1 MKVLQVFRAP
11 VGGLFRHVRDLARG
25 LNEQGLEVGVVCDST
40 AGDEL
45 AEQRLQE
52 LETHCRLGVTR
63 VAMSRLP
70 GPGDLSTA
78 GKVVAAARALQ
89 PDIVHGHGAKGG
101 AYARLAAARLGAKS
115 VYTPHGGVLHYKW
128 SSPQGFAFLSAERLL
143 LHKTS
148 GLVFVCDYE
157 RQAFSAKIG
166 LGSTANTVVHN
177 GLWGEEF
184 KPVALEPD
192 ATDIL
197 FVGELRALKGV
208 DELLDALAIL
218 NRDAPTTATITGAGP
233 DEARFKSRAEEL
245 GLTGVTRFTGALPA
259 RQAFAKGW
267 LMVMPSRA
275 ESFPYIVLETVAAAK
290 PLLATRVGGVPEVMP
305 DARLVPAC
313 AAQEL
318 AARIRQALSDRQG
331 EQRTADT
338 LAGSFRDRLSAADM
352 SRKIASF
359 YKALQR

>member
-128 SSPQGFAFLSAERLL
+128 SSRKGLPSCLPSGFCCAKPAAWFL
-143 LHKTS
+143 
-148 GLVFVCDYE
+148 FVITNA
-157 RQAFSAKIG
+157 QAFSAKIG

-184 KPVALEPD
+184 KPVAL
-192 ATDIL
+192 
-197 FVGELRALKGV
+197 
-208 DELLDALAIL
+208 
-218 NRDAPTTATITGAGP
+218 NRT
-233 DEARFKSRAEEL
+233 
-245 GLTGVTRFTGALPA
+245 
-259 RQAFAKGW
+259 
-267 LMVMPSRA
+267 
-275 ESFPYIVLETVAAAK
+275 
-290 PLLATRVGGVPEVMP
+290 
-305 DARLVPAC
+305 
-313 AAQEL
+313 
-318 AARIRQALSDRQG
+318 
-331 EQRTADT
+331 QRTF
-338 LAGSFRDRLSAADM
+338 SSW
-352 SRKIASF
+352 ASCGP
-359 YKALQR
+359 